1 MFTKNIGIIFFISY
15 LKATILE
22 MSSQLNNV
30 NQINNNSTDDKFTNA
45 PTNDKFE
52 KGAKDGFKDIQKG
65 SYIILFNKIPICHL
79 FLKMEDMAPIHI
91 LNKYDKAILM
101 KTMKTA
107 NIKEFK
113 TIKKSGI
120 EFDDYNI
127 NLICEEHED
136 GNEIFIEDVNKK
148 RTLVKKLTKTLPLKE
163 NNEYVIDKLVSHDN
177 TDKTYS
183 DKSYY
188 IKTIEKKQFWLGEKI
203 AKRIQKHIKF
213 TDNGTFITYNNQDV
227 KVKLTLK
234 TEGKET
240 IQINGEDK
248 DMIIQKIYIE
258 FGQIKFAILGNKSYN
273 LTFSKPVKYNIL
285 FLYIEGKNIYGY
297 DYNTNNYYL
306 LDQDETE
313 MMLNHVDEEIKKDY
327 YEGVNQKL
335 YTYLL
340 ASNGSKSGL
349 LIEGDAEKNRVD
361 KPYYLHN
368 YFRRKDSYDITKL
381 TLQQTEEELKEAGK
395 AKTHTV
401 KENIDE
407 NDDPFAEK

>member
-1 MFTKNIGIIFFISY
+1 
-15 LKATILE
+15 
-22 MSSQLNNV
+22 MSTQLNN
-30 NQINNNSTDDKFTNA
+30 NQINNNLPDDKFTNA

-52 KGAKDGFKDIQKG
+52 QGAKAGFKDIQKG

-79 FLKMEDMAPIHI
+79 FLNMEDMAPMYL
-91 LNKYDKAILM
+91 LNVYDKATLM

-107 NIKEFK
+107 NIKEYK

-148 RTLVKKLTKTLPLKE
+148 RTLVKKLVNTLSLKE

-177 TDKTYS
+177 KDKTFS

-188 IKTIEKKQFWLGEKI
+188 IKTIEKKQFWLGEKM

-213 TDNGTFITYNNQDV
+213 TDNGTFITSDNKDV
-227 KVKLTLK
+227 KVKFTLK

-248 DMIIQKIYIE
+248 TMIVQKLFIE
-258 FGQIKFAILGNKSYN
+258 FGQIKIAILGNKSYN
-273 LTFSKPVKYNIL
+273 FDFSKGPVKYNIL
-285 FLYIEGKNIYGY
+285 FLYINGKNIYGY
-297 DYNTNNYYL
+297 DYSSNNYYL
-306 LDQDETE
+306 LGQDDAE
-313 MMLNHVDEEIKKDY
+313 MLLNHVDPKIKADY
-327 YEGVNQKL
+327 YAGVDQNL

-340 ASNGSKSGL
+340 AANGSKCGL
-349 LIEGDAEKNRVD
+349 LIKGDDKGNRND
-361 KPYYLHN
+361 SSYYLHN
-368 YFRRKDSYDITKL
+368 YFRRNDSYDITKL
-381 TLQQTEEELKEAGK
+381 TLQQTEEERLQAMK
-395 AKTHTV
+395 AKTHTFTEAEEGNV
-401 KENIDE
+401 
-407 NDDPFAEK
+407 DPFAEE